1 MLATLIYRSRLNQT
15 LDPSQL
21 ADLVQQASL
30 RNAQV
35 QVTGILLFDGEY
47 FLQVLEGSLASVN
60 AAYARISQ
68 DTRHGNVVELLRD
81 FAPCRRFVDMGM
93 VLFDLRVMQP
103 SLVLRKIL
111 RFGTLKYKLASN
123 DRVYKFIR
131 NFIASPNGNG
141 GVRNTSPE
149 QWQFTIKTSPF
160 ASEAPLFAEQPCQFA
175 FQPIIEPLR
184 GNISSLEALIR
195 GPNGGS
201 PQEYFSTIAPNKL
214 HEADLASKG
223 WALAMARRLGIGN
236 HKVAINLLPMS
247 LVKIPGAV
255 EILLN
260 HITRNQ
266 LNPGQIIVEVTEDE
280 VISGYEEFT
289 WAIRQLRAAG
299 IALAIDDFGSG
310 FAGLSLLA
318 KFQPDK
324 LKIDR
329 TIVTDIHLHGP
340 KQAIVKAIIDC
351 CAELQITV
359 VAEGVEKIEEW
370 CWLEAVGIQRFQG
383 FLFARPMLNGVSAI
397 NWPQR
402 LTRKD

>member
-1 MLATLIYRSRLNQT
+1 MLATLIYRSRLNRT

-21 ADLVQQASL
+21 TNLVERASL
-30 RNAQV
+30 RNSQL
-35 QVTGILLFDGEY
+35 QVTGILLFDGDH
-47 FLQVLEGSLASVN
+47 FLQVLEGPLASVN
-60 AAYARISQ
+60 AVFERIKR
-68 DTRHGNVVELLRD
+68 DHRHGNVVELLRD
-81 FAPCRRFVDMGM
+81 FAPRRRFVDRGM
-93 VLFDLRVMQP
+93 TLFDLRVMKP
-103 SLVLRKIL
+103 AAALRAIL
-111 RFGTLKYKLASN
+111 RFGTLRYQLASI

-131 NFIASPNGNG
+131 NFIASQNNNDR
-141 GVRNTSPE
+141 VRSTSPE
-149 QWQFTIKTSPF
+149 HWCFVCKTPPFTHTN
-160 ASEAPLFAEQPCQFA
+160 APVFTEQPCQFA

-184 GNISSLEALIR
+184 GNISSIEALIR

-201 PQEYFSTIAPNKL
+201 PLEYFSSIPSDKL
-214 HEADLASKG
+214 HEADLASKA
-223 WALAMARRLGIGN
+223 WALAMASRMGIGN

-255 EILLN
+255 DILLS
-260 HITRNQ
+260 HITRNN

-299 IALAIDDFGSG
+299 IGLAIDDFGSG

-359 VAEGVEKIEEW
+359 VAEGVEKVEEW
-370 CWLEAVGIQRFQG
+370 CWLEAVGIERFQG
-383 FLFARPMLNGVSAI
+383 FLFARPVLNGISPI
-397 NWPQR
+397 NWPHR
-402 LTRKD
+402 ISR

>member
-1 MLATLIYRSRLNQT
+1 MLATLIYRSRLNRT

-21 ADLVQQASL
+21 AGLVERASL
-30 RNAQV
+30 RNAQLH
-35 QVTGILLFDGEY
+35 VTGILLFDGDH
-47 FLQVLEGSLASVN
+47 FLQVLEGPLASVN
-60 AAYARISQ
+60 AVYERIGK
-68 DTRHGNVVELLRD
+68 DPRHGNVVELLRD
-81 FAPCRRFVDMGM
+81 FAPRRRFVDRGM
-93 VLFDLRVMQP
+93 VLFDLRVMKP
-103 SLVLRKIL
+103 HVVLRAIL

-131 NFIASPNGNG
+131 TFIASPSTNG

-149 QWQFTIKTSPF
+149 QWRFAIKTSPF
-160 ASEAPLFAEQPCQFA
+160 ASDAPLFHEQPCQFA

-255 EILLN
+255 DILLN

-299 IALAIDDFGSG
+299 IGLAIDDFGSG

-359 VAEGVEKIEEW
+359 VAEGVEKVEEW

-383 FLFARPMLNGVSAI
+383 FLFARPVLNGVSAI

-402 LTRKD
+402 ILHKI

>member
-1 MLATLIYRSRLNQT
+1 MLATLIYRSRLNRT
-15 LDPSQL
+15 VDPSQL
-21 ADLVQQASL
+21 TNLVERASL
-30 RNAQV
+30 RNSQL
-35 QVTGILLFDGEY
+35 QVTGILLFDGDH
-47 FLQVLEGSLASVN
+47 FLQVLEGPLASVN
-60 AAYARISQ
+60 AVFERIKR
-68 DTRHGNVVELLRD
+68 DHRHGNVVELLRD
-81 FAPCRRFVDMGM
+81 FAPRRRFVDRGM
-93 VLFDLRVMQP
+93 VLFDLRVMKP
-103 SLVLRKIL
+103 AAALRAIL
-111 RFGTLKYKLASN
+111 RFGTLRYQLASI

-131 NFIASPNGNG
+131 NFIASQNNNDR
-141 GVRNTSPE
+141 VRSTSPE
-149 QWQFTIKTSPF
+149 HWCFVCKTPPFTSTNVTVF
-160 ASEAPLFAEQPCQFA
+160 NDQPCQFA

-184 GNISSLEALIR
+184 GNISSIEALIR

-201 PQEYFSTIAPNKL
+201 PLEYFSSIAPDKL
-214 HEADLASKG
+214 HEADLASKA
-223 WALAMARRLGIGN
+223 WALAMASRMGIGN

-255 EILLN
+255 DILLSQ
-260 HITRNQ
+260 ITRNN
-266 LNPGQIIVEVTEDE
+266 LDPGQIIVEVTEDE

-299 IALAIDDFGSG
+299 IGLAIDDFGSG

-359 VAEGVEKIEEW
+359 VAEGVEKVEEW
-370 CWLEAVGIQRFQG
+370 CWLEAVGIERFQG
-383 FLFARPMLNGVSAI
+383 FLFARPVLNGISPI
-397 NWPQR
+397 NWPLR
-402 LTRKD
+402 VTR

>member
-1 MLATLIYRSRLNQT
+1 MLATLIYRSRLNQN

-21 ADLVQQASL
+21 TELVERASI
-30 RNAQV
+30 RNTQL
-35 QVTGILLFDGEY
+35 QVTGILLFDGEH
-47 FLQVLEGSLASVN
+47 FLQVLEGPQASVN
-60 AAYARISQ
+60 DLFARINLDS
-68 DTRHGNVVELLRD
+68 RHSNVVELLRD
-81 FAPCRRFVDMGM
+81 FAPQRRFMGSGM
-93 VLFDLRVMQP
+93 VLFDLRIHKP
-103 SLVLRKIL
+103 GAVLRAVL
-111 RFGTLKYKLASN
+111 RFGTLKYQQARN

-131 NFIASPNGNG
+131 TFIASPQHTDR
-141 GVRNTSPE
+141 VRNSSPDH
-149 QWQFTIKTSPF
+149 WRFAIKSAPFTRDVAPF
-160 ASEAPLFAEQPCQFA
+160 SQQQPCQFA
-175 FQPIIEPLR
+175 FQPIIDPLR

-201 PQEYFSTIAPNKL
+201 PHDYFSTIPPDKL
-214 HEADLASKG
+214 HAADLASKG

-255 EILLN
+255 DILLN
-260 HITRNQ
+260 QITRND
-266 LNPGQIIVEVTEDE
+266 LTPGQVIVEVTEDE

-329 TIVTDIHLHGP
+329 TIVSDIHLHGP

-359 VAEGVEKIEEW
+359 VAEGVEKVEEW

-383 FLFARPMLNGVSAI
+383 FLFARPVLNGVSSI

-402 LTRKD
+402 IIP

>member
-1 MLATLIYRSRLNQT
+1 
-15 LDPSQL
+15 
-21 ADLVQQASL
+21 VH
-30 RNAQV
+30 
-35 QVTGILLFDGEY
+35 VTGILLFDGEH
-47 FLQVLEGSLASVN
+47 FLQVLEGPLASVN
-60 AAYARISQ
+60 AAYLRISQ
-68 DTRHGNVVELLRD
+68 DSRHGNVVELLRD
-81 FAPCRRFVDMGM
+81 FAPRRRFVDMGM

-103 SLVLRKIL
+103 AVVLRKIL

-131 NFIASPNGNG
+131 NFIASPSTNG
-141 GVRNTSPE
+141 GVRNTAPE
-149 QWQFTIKTSPF
+149 EWRFAIKTSPF
-160 ASEAPLFAEQPCQFA
+160 APETTVLADQPCQFA

-201 PQEYFSTIAPNKL
+201 PQEYFSTIAPSKL

-359 VAEGVEKIEEW
+359 VAEGVEKVEEW

-383 FLFARPMLNGVSAI
+383 FLFARPMLNGVPAI
-397 NWPQR
+397 NWPHR
-402 LTRKD
+402 IVRKI

>member
-1 MLATLIYRSRLNQT
+1 MLATLIYRSRLNRT
-15 LDPSQL
+15 VDPSQL
-21 ADLVQQASL
+21 TNLVERASL
-30 RNAQV
+30 RNSQL
-35 QVTGILLFDGEY
+35 QVTGILLFDGDH
-47 FLQVLEGSLASVN
+47 FLQVLEGPLASVN
-60 AAYARISQ
+60 AVFERIKR
-68 DTRHGNVVELLRD
+68 DHRHGNVVELLRD
-81 FAPCRRFVDMGM
+81 FAPRRRFVDRGM
-93 VLFDLRVMQP
+93 VLFDLRVMKP
-103 SLVLRKIL
+103 AAALRAIL
-111 RFGTLKYKLASN
+111 RFGTLRYQLASI

-131 NFIASPNGNG
+131 NFIASQNNNDR
-141 GVRNTSPE
+141 VRSTSPE
-149 QWQFTIKTSPF
+149 HWCFVCKTPPFTSTH
-160 ASEAPLFAEQPCQFA
+160 APVSGDQPCQFA

-184 GNISSLEALIR
+184 GNISSIEALIR

-201 PQEYFSTIAPNKL
+201 PLEYFSSIAPDKL
-214 HEADLASKG
+214 HEADLASKA
-223 WALAMARRLGIGN
+223 WALAMASRMGIGN

-255 EILLN
+255 DILLSQ
-260 HITRNQ
+260 ITRNN
-266 LNPGQIIVEVTEDE
+266 LDPGQIIVEVTEDE

-299 IALAIDDFGSG
+299 IGLAIDDFGSG

-359 VAEGVEKIEEW
+359 VAEGVEKVEEW
-370 CWLEAVGIQRFQG
+370 CWLEAVGIERFQG
-383 FLFARPMLNGVSAI
+383 FLFARPVLNGISPI
-397 NWPQR
+397 NWPLR
-402 LTRKD
+402 VTR

>member
-1 MLATLIYRSRLNQT
+1 MLATLIYRSRLNRT

-21 ADLVQQASL
+21 AGLVERASL
-30 RNAQV
+30 RNAQL
-35 QVTGILLFDGEY
+35 QVTGILLFDGEH
-47 FLQVLEGSLASVN
+47 FLQVLEGPLASVN
-60 AAYARISQ
+60 SVFERINQ
-68 DTRHGNVVELLRD
+68 DPRHGNVVELMRD
-81 FAPCRRFVDMGM
+81 FAPRRRFVDRGM
-93 VLFDLRVMQP
+93 VLFDLQVVTP
-103 SLVLRKIL
+103 PATLRAIL
-111 RFGTLKYKLASN
+111 RFGTLKYNQASN

-131 NFIASPNGNG
+131 NFIASPKTNG
-141 GVRNTSPE
+141 GVRNSVPE
-149 QWQFTIKTSPF
+149 NWRFAIKTAPF
-160 ASEAPLFAEQPCQFA
+160 ASETLPVSEDQPCQFA
-175 FQPIIEPLR
+175 FQPIIEPQR

-201 PQEYFSTIAPNKL
+201 PQEYFATIAPNKL

-255 EILLN
+255 DILLD

-299 IALAIDDFGSG
+299 IGLAIDDFGSG

-359 VAEGVEKIEEW
+359 VAEGVEKVEEW

-383 FLFARPMLNGVSAI
+383 FLFARPVLGGVSAI

-402 LTRKD
+402 ISRP